1 MVYGSFCSKK
11 TESMLYSHVNCD
23 STTNCNNDMLMINC
37 NSQKAEKV
45 EQNKLLITDIEEQF

>member
-1 MVYGSFCSKK
+1 
-11 TESMLYSHVNCD
+11 MLYSHVNCD